1 MDLEITPEPPPRER
15 EAVERALARLL
26 GAERPEP
33 RSVWW
38 REGVRES
45 VVAGPER
52 YAAWRRPSRRGA
64 TRA

>member
-1 MDLEITPEPPPRER
+1 MDLEITPEPPQRER

-26 GAERPEP
+26 AGERPEA
-33 RSVWW
+33 RSAWW
-38 REGVRES
+38 HAGVRES
-45 VVAGPER
+45 VLAAPER

>member
-1 MDLEITPEPPPRER
+1 MDLEITPQPPPRDR

-26 GAERPEP
+26 AGERPAP
-33 RSVWW
+33 RSAWW

-45 VVAGPER
+45 VLAEPQD